1 MPPRPISA
9 PSAAAAN
16 TRPTLTPARSL
27 AAPPDVATRPAAPPR
42 APAGRPTGPRG
53 PRRRSL
59 AGVTVDD
66 VLRFAAGCLPARPGP
81 RSVGVETEWLV
92 VDRAANDA
100 PVPPERTSAALA
112 PLLATLGSNGSAA
125 SGEPAGAVPDA
136 TGAVLAGGSRLTF
149 EPGGQLEL
157 SGAPL
162 PLSAALD
169 AVRADLAQVR
179 AALADAGLALAGL
192 GLDPLRPPTR
202 WLTDDR
208 YASMAG
214 YWAASGH
221 DAGRIMMCSSAS
233 VQINLDAGADPL
245 DIVRRWR
252 LAHRLRPVLVAMFAA
267 SPARLGRLTGFGS
280 ARTRMWESLD
290 PTRTVQVGPTQVAA
304 ADLADRW
311 AEYLLSARLM
321 MIAVAPDTGRDAGG
335 SAGPSSATGPG
346 SRTGPGRQQ
355 RLVAVRDGTTFGDW
369 LRGAGPTDRPPLY
382 DDLALHATTIF
393 PPVRPRGWLEI
404 RYLDAQPGD
413 GWLVPVA
420 VTTALLDDPVAS
432 AGALAACREADK
444 GWRQASAFG
453 LRDDALRRAAVSCV
467 DLALDGLV
475 RLGADESTRAA
486 VARFRDRY
494 PARGRTPP
502 TTWPTGSPRSAPPA
516 CSATSSAE
524 ERPTGHGDRH
534 CLSSLPKICA
544 HPGPNP
550 AAGV

>member
-1 MPPRPISA
+1 MPTPG
-9 PSAAAAN
+9 
-16 TRPTLTPARSL
+16 RPTT
-27 AAPPDVATRPAAPPR
+27 APPGVATRPAGPSR
-42 APAGRPTGPRG
+42 LTTRRPTGPRG
-53 PRRRSL
+53 PRHRSL
-59 AGVTVDD
+59 AGLTVDD

-92 VDRAANDA
+92 VDRAASDA

-112 PLLATLGSNGSAA
+112 TLLATGCGGAA
-125 SGEPAGAVPDA
+125 VAGPSSTAPDGPGAALNVTGAVLNV

-157 SGAPL
+157 SGPPL

-233 VQINLDAGADPL
+233 VQVNLDAGADPT

-267 SPARLGRLTGFGS
+267 SPARLGTLTGFGS

-290 PTRTVQVGPTQVAA
+290 PTRTVQVGPMQVAA

-311 AEYLLSARLM
+311 ADYLLAARLM
-321 MIAVAPDTGRDAGG
+321 MIDVGPDADREAGA
-335 SAGPSSATGPG
+335 SAGWGPGNGPG
-346 SRTGPGRQQ
+346 SRTGPSRQP

-369 LRGAGPTDRPPLY
+369 LRGAGPTDRPPAY
-382 DDLALHATTIF
+382 EDLVLHSTTIF

-420 VTTALLDDPVAS
+420 VTTALLDDPVAA
-432 AGALAACREADK
+432 AGALAACRGADE

-453 LRDDALRRAAVSCV
+453 LRDDALRRAALSCV
-467 DLALDGLV
+467 DLAQDALV

-494 PARGRTPP
+494 PARGRTPADDLADRF
-502 TTWPTGSPRSAPPA
+502 TQVGPA
-516 CSATSSAE
+516 GLL
-524 ERPTGHGDRH
+524 RDQFR
-534 CLSSLPKICA
+534 
-544 HPGPNP
+544 
-550 AAGV
+550 